1 MYNWKF
7 FSIIGALLVTF
18 SRIYRRYLFN
28 ISSFSSEKSW
38 YYICFGLFLGALLEL
53 SIKFKKIK
61 TLEFSNNIS
70 ISFIFVGFITFFVFK
85 LFNIALYKAKNPG
98 CVSATF
104 AGLATLLTYF
114 ISIYLFNQ
122 KINFLKMLGV
132 ILTIAGFS
140 MVIL

>member
-38 YYICFGLFLGALLEL
+38 YYICLGFFFAAFFEL
-53 SIKFKKIK
+53 IFNFKQNITNDITK
-61 TLEFSNNIS
+61 NIS
-70 ISFIFVGFITFFVFK
+70 FLFIFVGFITFFVFK

-98 CVSATF
+98 WVSATF

-122 KINFLKMLGV
+122 KINFLKMVSITPNIFKKL
-132 ILTIAGFS
+132 IF
-140 MVIL
+140 